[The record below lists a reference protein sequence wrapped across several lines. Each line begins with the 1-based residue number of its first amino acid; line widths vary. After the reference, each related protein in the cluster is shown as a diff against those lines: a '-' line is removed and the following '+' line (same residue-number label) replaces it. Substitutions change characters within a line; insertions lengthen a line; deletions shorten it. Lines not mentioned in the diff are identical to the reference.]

1 VFLRLRE
8 SLDGGLIYMKGRV
21 SFIKHTREGVSS
33 KSGRWIPRGRRGLDH
48 NISETARGADRPNRD
63 QRRRF
68 KYLGVA
74 LIHPIRSLSSGSNR
88 YARSNLLR
96 PVAIRRQTGHLP
108 PNRAEL
114 GSAPAHGGHL
124 AGAPPNSTAPVTK
137 FG

>member
-1 VFLRLRE
+1 MTQTYPAV
-8 SLDGGLIYMKGRV
+8 DGGFIIKYSRV
-21 SFIKHTREGVSS
+21 SLTKCTREGVSS

-48 NISETARGADRPNRD
+48 NISETVRGADRPNRD

-74 LIHPIRSLSSGSNR
+74 LIHPIRSLPSGSNR

-108 PNRAEL
+108 PNRVEL
-114 GSAPAHGGHL
+114 GRAPAHGGHL